1 MAQVVTKCLQKSL
14 ASDSSKVS
22 PVTMY
27 ITCFGRISWAPK
39 DICYWT
45 STSHHSTAAKN
56 TSSSATNL
64 QKKQE
69 SNGWECLLVAALS
82 WTTSHWLQ
90 PGSES
95 TLILLH
101 WKHVGASA
109 TSLPLLPPI
118 PAGPLRPVSTKLS
131 SSDSSQRLPHSFSLM
146 LTGIYL

>member
-22 PVTMY
+22 PVRIY
-27 ITCFGRISWAPK
+27 ITRFGRITWAPK

-45 STSHHSTAAKN
+45 STSHHSTTAKN
-56 TSSSATNL
+56 TSCSATNP
-64 QKKQE
+64 QKQE
-69 SNGWECLLVAALS
+69 GNGWECLLVAALS

-90 PGSES
+90 PGSERA
-95 TLILLH
+95 LVLLH

-109 TSLPLLPPI
+109 TSLPLLPPT
-118 PAGPLRPVSTKLS
+118 PAGSLRPVSTKLS
-131 SSDSSQRLPHSFSLM
+131 SSDFSQRLPHTFSLM